1 MIDESLLKSNFV
13 GRDGFRWWIGQ
24 IAPEEVQKQLNK
36 DAKDGWGNRL
46 KVRIMGYHPYSVAEL
61 PNEDLPWAQ
70 ILLSTSDGTG
80 AANYGTS
87 HKVRP
92 GDIVFG
98 FFLDGDNAQ
107 IPVISGCFG
116 RTDQVPSEDYAS
128 PFIPFTGYTTRIPND
143 GSRIKKNEQSEE
155 TKKAQESP
163 YYLPPQTANSI
174 NQLAWFSGTGD
185 TLQLGTTKPGSKM
198 EKISTELENAIKYLQ
213 DLKSFPNLAQNWIDD
228 KVEELCDQI
237 SQKIQGIA
245 TEIVSG
251 VVNGTYEKLEPVLQQ
266 GAEKVYDTVNSATKA
281 ATQSIS
287 TAHLA
292 GVEAQCATIEPVK
305 QLQKLIPC
313 LIVSIIES
321 LGGLIS
327 DMVCALLKNVAN
339 VVSCVI
345 DQFLGGLLNGIIDL
359 IISGMSAVLGVLS
372 LLLSFSNFN
381 LGNTIRQ
388 LAEGLLGISLSLN
401 CGEEETDPGVEK
413 WTIGSGPTQSSS
425 FDINDILSFANN
437 AKEIASELGLSGL
450 QAIIGP
456 LDFLNPEISD
466 PDFTGSGLSNCY
478 GGIPIVDNPP
488 SINIFGGG
496 GSGAS
501 ALPIFGSIVG
511 GTGSIIGAILTS
523 GGSGYTYPPFVS
535 ITDNSGKGYGAVA
548 QSIIENG
555 QVTAIVMNSDGE
567 GYTLGNQPQVG
578 DIIGAD
584 GTGTGG
590 TPVTAGGTPV
600 TAGGTGGTPVTAG
613 GTPVTAGGIGGTP
626 VTAGGTGGTPVTAG
640 GTPVTAGGTPVTAGG
655 TDGTPVTAGGTPVTA
670 GGIGG
675 TPVTAGGTGGTPV
688 TAGGTDGTPVTAG
701 GTPVTAGGT
710 GGTPVTAG
718 GTGTT
723 TITDQQNIT
732 ISEVLII
739 NPGYNYQSGD
749 TITDNFGN
757 EYNVVIDNG
766 SIVSITPINISDI
779 TDLPILKVISKTG
792 SGAKLKPVFGFRTS
806 FQGEIKQVI
815 DCVV

>member
-1 MIDESLLKSNFV
+1 MLDQSLLQSHFI

-24 IAPEEVQKQLNK
+24 VAPEEVQKQLNK
-36 DAKDGWGNRL
+36 DGWGNRL
-46 KVRIMGYHPYSVAEL
+46 KVRILGYHPEDVNEL
-61 PNEDLPWAQ
+61 PNGDLPWAQ

-80 AANYGTS
+80 AANYGTN

-92 GDIVFG
+92 GDVVFG

-116 RTDQVPSEDYAS
+116 RTTQYTDEEYKF
-128 PFIPFTGYTTRIPND
+128 PFVPFTGFTTRIQND
-143 GSRIKKNEQSEE
+143 GSRIVPDQTNEQ
-155 TKKAQESP
+155 TKESQKSP

-174 NQLAWFSGTGD
+174 PRGRSWTNIIGD

-213 DLKSFPNLAQNWIDD
+213 DLKSFPNLASNWIDD

-237 SQKIQGIA
+237 SQKIQGIT

-251 VVNGTYEKLEPVLQQ
+251 AVSGTYEKLEPALQQ
-266 GAEKVYDTVNSATKA
+266 GVGKVYDVA
-281 ATQSIS
+281 AAAVPTSKS
-287 TAHLA
+287 GAHLA
-292 GVEAQCATIEPVK
+292 GVEAQKATIEPIK

-313 LIVSIIES
+313 LIASIIES

-339 VVSCVI
+339 VVTCVI

-359 IISGMSAVLGVLS
+359 IIAGMSAVLGILS
-372 LLLSFSNFN
+372 FILSFSNFN
-381 LGNTIRQ
+381 LVDTVTQ
-388 LAEGLLGISLSLN
+388 LASGLLGISLSLN

-425 FDINDILSFANN
+425 FDINAILDLANN
-437 AKEIASELGLSGL
+437 AKSIVDTVTENPLSPL
-450 QAIIGP
+450 ESIIGP
-456 LDFLNPEISD
+456 LDFLNPGISD
-466 PDFTGSGLSNCY
+466 PDFIGSGLSNCF
-478 GGIPIVDNPP
+478 GGIPTVCNPP

-496 GSGAS
+496 GIGAS
-501 ALPIFGSIVG
+501 ALPIFGSISG
-511 GTGSIIGAILTS
+511 DTGSIIGAILTS

-535 ITDNSGKGYGAVA
+535 ITDNCGKGYGAVA

-555 QVTAIVMNSDGE
+555 QVVAIVMNSDGE

-578 DIIGAD
+578 DIIGTGVD
-584 GTGTGG
+584 GDIIGTD
-590 TPVTAGGTPV
+590 
-600 TAGGTGGTPVTAG
+600 
-613 GTPVTAGGIGGTP
+613 
-626 VTAGGTGGTPVTAG
+626 
-640 GTPVTAGGTPVTAGG
+640 GG
-655 TDGTPVTAGGTPVTA
+655 TDAGSADVL
-670 GGIGG
+670 
-675 TPVTAGGTGGTPV
+675 
-688 TAGGTDGTPVTAG
+688 
-701 GTPVTAGGT
+701 
-710 GGTPVTAG
+710 
-718 GTGTT
+718 
-723 TITDQQNIT
+723 TDQQNIT
-732 ISEVLII
+732 ISEVLIL
-739 NPGYNYQSGD
+739 NPGYNYQSED
-749 TITDNFGN
+749 TVTDNFGN

-779 TDLPILKVISKTG
+779 TDLPILRVVSKTG

>member
-1 MIDESLLKSNFV
+1 MEESLLKSNFL

-24 IAPEEVQKQLNK
+24 VAPEEVQKQLNK
-36 DAKDGWGNRL
+36 NGWGNRL
-46 KVRIMGYHPYSVAEL
+46 KVRIMGYHPYSVEEL

-70 ILLSTSDGTG
+70 VLLSTSDGTG
-80 AANYGTS
+80 SSNYATS

-92 GDIVFG
+92 SDIVFG

-116 RTDQVPSEDYAS
+116 KTSQVPSEDYAG
-128 PFIPFTGYTTRIPND
+128 PFIPFTGYTTRITND
-143 GSRIKKNEQSEE
+143 GSRIVPDQTNEQ
-155 TKKAQESP
+155 TKESQKSP

-174 NQLAWFSGTGD
+174 PRGLSWTSIIGD

-213 DLKSFPNLAQNWIDD
+213 DLKSFPNLASNWIDA

-251 VVNGTYEKLEPVLQQ
+251 AVNGTYEKLEPALQQ
-266 GAEKVYDTVNSATKA
+266 GVAQVYDIAA
-281 ATQSIS
+281 ATVPTSKS
-287 TAHLA
+287 GAHLA
-292 GVEAQCATIEPVK
+292 GVAAQKATIEPIK

-313 LIVSIIES
+313 LIASIIES

-327 DMVCALLKNVAN
+327 DMVCALLENVAN
-339 VVSCVI
+339 VVTCVI

-359 IISGMSAVLGVLS
+359 IIAGMSAVLGALS
-372 LLLSFSNFN
+372 FILSFSNFN
-381 LGNTIRQ
+381 LVDTVTQ
-388 LAEGLLGISLSLN
+388 LASGLLGISLSLN

-425 FDINDILSFANN
+425 IDINAILDLANT
-437 AKEIASELGLSGL
+437 ASAIASDPESGLSGI
-450 QAIIGP
+450 QGIIGP
-456 LDFLNPEISD
+456 LDFLNPGISD
-466 PDFTGSGLSNCY
+466 PDFIGSGLSNCF
-478 GGIPIVDNPP
+478 GGIPTVCNPP

-496 GSGAS
+496 GIGAS
-501 ALPIFGSIVG
+501 ALPIFGSISG
-511 GTGSIIGAILTS
+511 DTGSIIGAILTS

-535 ITDNSGKGYGAVA
+535 ITDNCGKGYGAVA

-578 DIIGAD
+578 DIIGTGVD
-584 GTGTGG
+584 GGIGTG
-590 TPVTAGGTPV
+590 VD
-600 TAGGTGGTPVTAG
+600 GGTGDTN
-613 GTPVTAGGIGGTP
+613 
-626 VTAGGTGGTPVTAG
+626 
-640 GTPVTAGGTPVTAGG
+640 
-655 TDGTPVTAGGTPVTA
+655 
-670 GGIGG
+670 
-675 TPVTAGGTGGTPV
+675 
-688 TAGGTDGTPVTAG
+688 
-701 GTPVTAGGT
+701 
-710 GGTPVTAG
+710 
-718 GTGTT
+718 TT
-723 TITDQQNIT
+723 LTDQQNIT
-732 ISEVLII
+732 ISEVLIL

-757 EYNVVIDNG
+757 EYSVVIDNG

-779 TDLPILKVISKTG
+779 TDLPIIRVVSKTG

>member
-46 KVRIMGYHPYSVAEL
+46 KVRIMGYHPYSVEEL

-80 AANYGTS
+80 AANYGTN

-92 GDIVFG
+92 ADIVFG

-116 RTDQVPSEDYAS
+116 RTDQVPSEDYVS
-128 PFIPFTGYTTRIPND
+128 PFIPFTGYTTRIQND
-143 GSRIKKNEQSEE
+143 GSRVEAGQTNEQ
-155 TKKAQESP
+155 TRTAQTTPSP
-163 YYLPPQTANSI
+163 LPPQIANSI
-174 NQLAWFSGTGD
+174 GALPQFGGD
-185 TLQLGTTKPGSKM
+185 GDIIQFATTKPGSKM

-213 DLKSFPNLAQNWIDD
+213 DLKSFPNLAQEWIDAR
-228 KVEELCDQI
+228 VEELCEQI
-237 SQKIQGIA
+237 SQKIQGIS

-251 VVNGTYEKLEPVLQQ
+251 VVNGTYEKLEPALQQ
-266 GAEKVYDTVNSATKA
+266 GVAQVYDTAKA
-281 ATQSIS
+281 AAQSQGEATS
-287 TAHLA
+287 HLV
-292 GVEAQCATIEPVK
+292 GVEAQKATIEPIK

-313 LIVSIIES
+313 LIASIIES

-327 DMVCALLKNVAN
+327 DMVCSLLENVAN

-359 IISGMSAVLGVLS
+359 IIAGMSAVLGALS
-372 LLLSFSNFN
+372 FILSFSNFN
-381 LGNTIRQ
+381 LEDSIRE
-388 LAEGLLGISLSLN
+388 LAGGLLGIPTSLN
-401 CGEEETDPGVEK
+401 CGEEEPDLGVEK
-413 WTIGSGPTQSSS
+413 WMIGYGPIQSSS
-425 FDINDILSFANN
+425 FDINAILDLANN
-437 AKEIASELGLSGL
+437 AKSIVDTVTENPLSPL
-450 QAIIGP
+450 ESIIGP
-456 LDFLNPEISD
+456 LDFLNPGISD
-466 PDFTGSGLSNCY
+466 PDFIGSGLSNCF
-478 GGIPIVDNPP
+478 GGIPTVCNPP

-496 GSGAS
+496 GIGAS
-501 ALPIFGSIVG
+501 ALPIFGSISG
-511 GTGSIIGAILTS
+511 DTGSIIGAILTS

-535 ITDNSGKGYGAVA
+535 ITDNCGKGYGAVA

-555 QVTAIVMNSDGE
+555 QVVAIVMNSDGE

-578 DIIGAD
+578 DIIGTGVD
-584 GTGTGG
+584 GDIIGTD
-590 TPVTAGGTPV
+590 
-600 TAGGTGGTPVTAG
+600 
-613 GTPVTAGGIGGTP
+613 
-626 VTAGGTGGTPVTAG
+626 
-640 GTPVTAGGTPVTAGG
+640 GG
-655 TDGTPVTAGGTPVTA
+655 TDAGSADVL
-670 GGIGG
+670 
-675 TPVTAGGTGGTPV
+675 
-688 TAGGTDGTPVTAG
+688 
-701 GTPVTAGGT
+701 
-710 GGTPVTAG
+710 
-718 GTGTT
+718 
-723 TITDQQNIT
+723 TDQQNIT
-732 ISEVLII
+732 ISEVLIL
-739 NPGYNYQSGD
+739 NPGYNYQSED
-749 TITDNFGN
+749 TVTDNFGN

-779 TDLPILKVISKTG
+779 TDLPILRVVSKTG

>member
-1 MIDESLLKSNFV
+1 MEESLLKSNFL

-24 IAPEEVQKQLNK
+24 VAPEKVQKQLN
-36 DAKDGWGNRL
+36 KDGWGNRL
-46 KVRIMGYHPYSVAEL
+46 KVRIMGYHPYSVEEL

-70 ILLSTSDGTG
+70 VLLSTSDGTG
-80 AANYGTS
+80 SSNYATS

-92 GDIVFG
+92 SDIVFG

-116 RTDQVPSEDYAS
+116 KTSQVPSEDYAG
-128 PFIPFTGYTTRIPND
+128 PFMPFTGYTTRIPND
-143 GSRIKKNEQSEE
+143 GSRIVPDQTNEQTIESQ
-155 TKKAQESP
+155 KSP

-174 NQLAWFSGTGD
+174 DRGRAWFSGTGD

-213 DLKSFPNLAQNWIDD
+213 DLKSFPNLASNWIDA

-251 VVNGTYEKLEPVLQQ
+251 AVNGTYEKLEPALQQ
-266 GAEKVYDTVNSATKA
+266 GVGKVYDVAA
-281 ATQSIS
+281 ATVPNSKS
-287 TAHLA
+287 GAHLA
-292 GVEAQCATIEPVK
+292 GVAAQKATLEPIK

-313 LIVSIIES
+313 LIASIIES

-327 DMVCALLKNVAN
+327 DMVCDLLKNVAN
-339 VVSCVI
+339 VVTCVI

-359 IISGMSAVLGVLS
+359 ITSGMSAVLGALS
-372 LLLSFSNFN
+372 FILSFSNFN
-381 LGNTIRQ
+381 LLDTVTQ
-388 LAEGLLGISLSLN
+388 LASGLLGISLSLN

-413 WTIGSGPTQSSS
+413 WTIGSGPTESSS
-425 FDINDILSFANN
+425 FDINSILDLANN
-437 AKEIASELGLSGL
+437 AKEIGSELGLSGL
-450 QAIIGP
+450 QGIIGP
-456 LDFLNPEISD
+456 LDFLNPGISD
-466 PDFTGSGLSNCY
+466 PDFIGSGLSNCY

-501 ALPIFGSIVG
+501 ALPIFGSISG
-511 GTGSIIGAILTS
+511 NTGSIIGAILTS
-523 GGSGYTYPPFVS
+523 GGSGYTYPPFIS

-548 QSIIENG
+548 QSVIKNG
-555 QVTAIVMNSDGE
+555 KVAAIVMNSDGE

-578 DIIGAD
+578 D
-584 GTGTGG
+584 
-590 TPVTAGGTPV
+590 
-600 TAGGTGGTPVTAG
+600 
-613 GTPVTAGGIGGTP
+613 
-626 VTAGGTGGTPVTAG
+626 
-640 GTPVTAGGTPVTAGG
+640 
-655 TDGTPVTAGGTPVTA
+655 
-670 GGIGG
+670 
-675 TPVTAGGTGGTPV
+675 
-688 TAGGTDGTPVTAG
+688 
-701 GTPVTAGGT
+701 
-710 GGTPVTAG
+710 
-718 GTGTT
+718 
-723 TITDQQNIT
+723 QQNIT
-732 ISEVLII
+732 ISEVLIL

-749 TITDNFGN
+749 NVTDNFGN
-757 EYNVVIDNG
+757 EYDVVIDNG

-779 TDLPILKVISKTG
+779 TDLPIIRVVSKTG